1 MTSFITYL
9 KLLFRRCNRKS
20 LHSQYIYSRKIEIC
34 NKLVGMILNIDT
46 ETPIKTIRKER
57 RSKGDNNSYIIC
69 RISEED
75 LLLLSEAKDKL
86 KLIKKYRRRII
97 LLNS

>member
-1 MTSFITYL
+1 
-9 KLLFRRCNRKS
+9 
-20 LHSQYIYSRKIEIC
+20 
-34 NKLVGMILNIDT
+34 MILNIDT

-86 KLIKKYRRRII
+86 KLVKKYRRRII